1 MSEWHVYVNDL
12 DAAQAR
18 IVARRDNQEDAE
30 EYAEELDGD
39 YEILEGNETVPYPD
53 NGLNFVVEVDTPSL
67 EEPSLSNDSS
77 DKEINEE

>member
-30 EYAEELDGD
+30 EFAEEELDGD
-39 YEILEGNETVPYPD
+39 YEVLEGYETVPYPD
-53 NGLNFVVEVDTPSL
+53 NGLNFVVEVDVDGLYESPSEDNVTTD
-67 EEPSLSNDSS
+67 EED
-77 DKEINEE
+77 